1 MNTSHILN
9 SSSSYMAG
17 YLSSIANAN
26 PNLNVSQSLV
36 FYDKSRHESEIL
48 DIKKEVIYTEIFII
62 FSRSEERKLNLK
74 NKRL

>member
-36 FYDKSRHESEIL
+36 FYDKSRHESEMM
-48 DIKKEVIYTEIFII
+48 DMRKEV
-62 FSRSEERKLNLK
+62 N
-74 NKRL
+74 